1 MLPEWNWTVGEVVG
15 AFGIRGEM
23 KVRLES
29 DFPDRFARL
38 KTVCLRLPRGGARL
52 VSIERSRLHK
62 GQVLLKVEG
71 IDRIEDVEPWRGAWV
86 QVKQEQ
92 AVVLPADSYYVKDL
106 VGMEV
111 FTKDGRLLGKVDK
124 VLPNP
129 GHDLWQVGEA
139 LIPAV
144 KQIVTSVDA
153 TSRRITI
160 DPPEGML
167 PGEEPEAVE

>member
-1 MLPEWNWTVGEVVG
+1 MLPEWNWTVGEVV
-15 AFGIRGEM
+15 APFGIRGEM

-38 KTVCLRLPRGGARL
+38 KTVCLRPRRGEPKLFSVLG
-52 VSIERSRLHK
+52 SRLHK
-62 GQVLLKVEG
+62 GQVLLKLEG
-71 IDRIEDVEPWRGAWV
+71 VDRIEDVDALRGALV
-86 QVKQEQ
+86 QVKKEE
-92 AVVLPADSYYVKDL
+92 AVALPAGSYYVSDL
-106 VGMEV
+106 IGMEIV
-111 FTKDGRLLGKVDK
+111 TKDGRSLGNLEK

-144 KQIVTSVDA
+144 KQIVLSVDREA
-153 TSRRITI
+153 NRITV

-167 PGEEPEAVE
+167 PGDEAETVE